1 MELNWSTFL
10 LEILNFLVLVWILKR
25 FLYRPV
31 LDLIAR
37 RRERIEQTLV
47 EARREQK
54 VGKDLQH
61 QYESRLEDWEHEKA
75 MALGALQ
82 RELADMRRQ
91 RLEALD
97 AELADQREKDRVL
110 AQQER
115 HELERRLE
123 SRAMALGANFAARL
137 LERVAAADLEKRL
150 VAMALEDMAAITQ
163 EQRKSLTRALH
174 ENDAQAEV
182 ISAYTLDDGQRQA
195 LQTALADLAGFEV
208 NCRCREDPTLIAGL
222 RMKLGSWVL
231 HANLRDELKGFAEAG
246 HG

>member
-10 LEILNFLVLVWILKR
+10 LEIINFLVLVWILKH

-31 LDLIAR
+31 LDLVAR

-47 EARREQK
+47 EARGELQA
-54 VGKDLQH
+54 GKDLQR
-61 QYESRLEDWEHEKA
+61 QFESRLADWEREKET
-75 MALGALQ
+75 ALGALQ

-91 RLEALD
+91 RLKALD

-110 AQQER
+110 ARRER
-115 HELERRLE
+115 HEQERRLE
-123 SRAMALGANFAARL
+123 SRALALGANFAARL
-137 LERVAAADLEKRL
+137 MERVAAPDLEKRL

-163 EQRKSLTRALH
+163 TQRKSLTRALR

-182 ISAYTLDDGQRQA
+182 ISTYTLDDGQRQA
-195 LQTALADLAGFEV
+195 LQAALADLAGFEV
-208 NCRCREDPTLIAGL
+208 KCRYQEDPNLIAGL
-222 RMKLGSWVL
+222 RLKLGSWVL
-231 HANLRDELKGFAEAG
+231 HANLHDELKGFAEAG